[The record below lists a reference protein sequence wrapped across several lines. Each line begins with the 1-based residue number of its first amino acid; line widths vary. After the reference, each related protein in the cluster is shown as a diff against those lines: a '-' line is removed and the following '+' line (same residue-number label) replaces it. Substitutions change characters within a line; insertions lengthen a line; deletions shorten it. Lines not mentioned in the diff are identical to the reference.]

1 MSFHYPLRN
10 FSVGASLSSVPE
22 KIPYDPLTSTTPQ
35 NTVTCAYQ
43 AYVAG
48 YWRNLTV
55 FWCKNHMNHTL
66 NLIINNLEGEVCYN
80 CKIDLKPW
88 LFWSKKGSK
97 SFELEGCQVDLHW
110 DFRSAK
116 FAGSPEPASDYYV
129 AVVSD
134 EEIVLSLG
142 DYRKKAYKRA
152 NVRPPLVEAILYLK
166 KEHVFHKKTFS
177 TRAKFDEKKHEHDII
192 VESSTGG
199 PRDPEMWISMDG
211 IIMIHVR
218 NLQWKFRGNQTVML
232 SRQPVQVF
240 WDVHDW
246 LFTAPGTGHGLFIFK
261 PGVSESEDDR
271 DSSSYG
277 AQSDTS
283 DGSMYFST
291 RSVSATPEFCLF
303 LYAWKIE

>member
-1 MSFHYPLRN
+1 MSFQYPFRN

-22 KIPYDPLTSTTPQ
+22 KIPSDPLTSTTPQ

-66 NLIINNLEGEVCYN
+66 NLIINNLEGEVCCN

-142 DYRKKAYKRA
+142 DYKKKAYKRA
-152 NVRPPLVEAILYLK
+152 NARPPLVEAILYLK

>member
-1 MSFHYPLRN
+1 
-10 FSVGASLSSVPE
+10 
-22 KIPYDPLTSTTPQ
+22 
-35 NTVTCAYQ
+35 
-43 AYVAG
+43 
-48 YWRNLTV
+48 
-55 FWCKNHMNHTL
+55 MNHTL
-66 NLIINNLEGEVCYN
+66 NLIINNLEGEVCCN

-142 DYRKKAYKRA
+142 DYKKKAYKRA
-152 NVRPPLVEAILYLK
+152 NARPPLVEAILYLK

-246 LFTAPGTGHGLFIFK
+246 LFSTPGTGHGLFIFK
-261 PGVSESEDDR
+261 PGVPEPEDDK
-271 DSSSYG
+271 DGSSYG
-277 AQSDTS
+277 GLSDTS

-291 RSVSATPEFCLF
+291 RSISATAEFCLF